1 MSTYTSHPDTHAQKH
16 TQELSVKHFG
26 LSPPW
31 VTFLAFPLL
40 FLSFFL
46 WAPELSVGQLAK
58 SYSCS
63 SDRGAEEQLIG
74 LRRLCNTFYELHKHQ
89 ERHGKVTVHSRLLAK
104 SRLDPWKRY
113 LILVCMYSARTGGA
127 VKSLSSLN
135 WRPSCSLLPWLWL
148 FSGAAPHHMLGRFW
162 NVARWEGFLWPQPW
176 VKPGL
181 GEHLWHLLW
190 SRAEEWARHCQITQK
205 GCVKILT

>member
-1 MSTYTSHPDTHAQKH
+1 MSDVYLHLTPRHTCTKTHTTTFSQALW
-16 TQELSVKHFG
+16 TQSSLSYFSG
-26 LSPPW
+26 IST
-31 VTFLAFPLL
+31 TFPF
-40 FLSFFL
+40 FFL

-104 SRLDPWKRY
+104 SRLDSWKRY

-148 FSGAAPHHMLGRFW
+148 FSGAAPHHMLGRF
-162 NVARWEGFLWPQPW
+162 
-176 VKPGL
+176 
-181 GEHLWHLLW
+181 
-190 SRAEEWARHCQITQK
+190 
-205 GCVKILT
+205 